1 MMKLGRSHFV
11 LPQIEIL
18 AFTLLYRFII
28 VVGVVLFMGS
38 TEEDVSTVVLAAEGA
53 LVEFA
58 SLSHSSGEQGL
69 QAAAEEMLAEA
80 SESVCCRFAQ
90 RLNAA
95 NIESA
100 TSLLEIALSRE
111 FRKWVHFCN
120 FLVLS
125 LVVCRTRQGN

>member
-1 MMKLGRSHFV
+1 MMKSGRSHFA
-11 LPQIEIL
+11 LPQIETL
-18 AFTLLYRFII
+18 AFTLLYRIII

-38 TEEDVSTVVLAAEGA
+38 TEEDVSTVVLAAGGA
-53 LVEFA
+53 LFEFA
-58 SLSHSSGEQGL
+58 NLSHSTGEQGV

-90 RLNAA
+90 RLKAA
-95 NIESA
+95 NIESD

-120 FLVLS
+120 FLVLT
-125 LVVCRTRQGN
+125 LVVCRTCQGN

>member
-1 MMKLGRSHFV
+1 ML
-11 LPQIEIL
+11 
-18 AFTLLYRFII
+18 FII
-28 VVGVVLFMGS
+28 VVGVVFVMGS

-58 SLSHSSGEQGL
+58 NLSHSSGEQGL
-69 QAAAEEMLAEA
+69 LAAAEEMLVEV
-80 SESVCCRFAQ
+80 SESVCCQFAQ

-111 FRKWVHFCN
+111 FRE
-120 FLVLS
+120 
-125 LVVCRTRQGN
+125 